1 MNYTI
6 FDITFDTFKTIKSE
20 SLLSFLST
28 IDNLNDRDIRFIS
41 NNTRLSYFAIRDE
54 IIVLKMDFIKAIINK
69 EHIFIIKENI
79 KTNSIPIFRNQYQ
92 ITIDNIN
99 QINQTISNKKK
110 SASVLKV
117 NGLEAILFLIE
128 EYFSKSVQLLLPEVN
143 KILSDI
149 YYPKPNTSNI
159 TLSRFNNSDT
169 NTIKFKNFLKIQK
182 ELIDLEFRVKEVF
195 NIIEELEEDVEKLNE
210 DDEDSR
216 SGKFRLD
223 ELEKKNS
230 KFTQSNINNIH
241 NNDEIDE
248 IDELEEILGT
258 YNIFICQILS
268 EIQKYSKEM
277 ETTKEYFSMLM
288 AQRRND
294 IAYMNIYS
302 SVINLSIS
310 SSMLISSFF
319 GMNLTSTLED
329 SISAFVVVIILSLLL
344 GFVIILLFHNYI
356 KKFKN

>member
-6 FDITFDTFKTIKSE
+6 FDITFDTFKTIQSE

-41 NNTRLSYFAIRDE
+41 SNTRLSYFAIRDE

-69 EHIFIIKENI
+69 EHIFIIKENV
-79 KTNSIPIFRNQYQ
+79 KPNSTPVFRNQYQ
-92 ITIDNIN
+92 ITLENIH

-128 EYFSKSVQLLLPEVN
+128 QYFSKSVQLLLPEVN
-143 KILSDI
+143 KILNDI
-149 YYPKPNTSNI
+149 YYPKTSNTTI
-159 TLSRFNNSDT
+159 NLSRYNNNDT

-210 DDEDSR
+210 DDEDNR
-216 SGKFRLD
+216 SGKFRLED
-223 ELEKKNS
+223 LEKIKVNQS
-230 KFTQSNINNIH
+230 KILQQSNIN
-241 NNDEIDE
+241 DEN
-248 IDELEEILGT
+248 DELEEILGT
-258 YNIFICQILS
+258 YNNFISQILG
-268 EIQKYSKEM
+268 EIQKYGKEM
-277 ETTKEYFSMLM
+277 ETTKEYVNMLM

-294 IAYMNIYS
+294 IAQMNIYT

-310 SSMLISSFF
+310 ACMMISSFF
-319 GMNLTSTLED
+319 GMNLRNNLETSM
-329 SISAFVVVIILSLLL
+329 SAFIVVIALSIMLAVSI
-344 GFVIILLFHNYI
+344 VILFHNYI
-356 KKFKN
+356 KRFKN